1 MSKNYTVVQLTKI
14 CKEKGIKGYSKLNK
28 AQLMKQCLDSKTPVK
43 KTPKSKTPA
52 KKTPLRKTPKSK
64 KPAMDDLPSE
74 LEGIITGM
82 KKDMEYVE
90 EVEAEKDRLLK
101 RSKGSWLKI
110 SKSYDLSEKF
120 MRVYS
125 KKLNWTQISMQQKLS
140 RKFLNDYKNK
150 IDWKLFASYNKYIT
164 PEILQAFPG
173 KINRIRVKN
182 NTAVSPTVY
191 NYVVQ
196 NRW

>member
-1 MSKNYTVVQLTKI
+1 MSKNYTVVQLVKI
-14 CKEKGIKGYSKLNK
+14 CKEKGIKGYSNMNK
-28 AQLMKQCLDSKTPVK
+28 SQLMKHCLGSKTPVK

-52 KKTPLRKTPKSK
+52 KKTPVRKTPKSK
-64 KPAMDDLPSE
+64 KPAMDDLPTE
-74 LEGIITGM
+74 LEDIITGM

-90 EVEAEKDRLLK
+90 KVEAEKDRLLK
-101 RSKGSWLKI
+101 RSNGSWLKI

-125 KKLNWTQISMQQKLS
+125 KKLRWTQISMQQKLS

-164 PEILQAFPG
+164 PEILQAFPE
-173 KINRIRVKN
+173 KINRIRVIN